1 MSSSNKRISAALAG
15 AALALSGMHASAAP
29 YVSVQSVAAPSS
41 YAATGNAPVHE
52 VQWRG
57 GGWRGGGFRGGG
69 WRGGRGIGLGIGAG
83 ILGGALLG
91 NALAASYYDRS
102 YSYYPSYS
110 NYPNTRYYAAPAY
123 QSYGNADG
131 YCAGRFRSYDPA
143 SGTYLGYD
151 GYRHPCP

>member
-1 MSSSNKRISAALAG
+1 MSASNKRFAVLLAA
-15 AALALSGMHASAAP
+15 AALALSGVHASAAP
-29 YVSVQSVAAPSS
+29 YGSVQSAAGAPP
-41 YAATGNAPVHE
+41 YAATGNALVQE

-91 NALAASYYDRS
+91 SALAAPYDDRSYSSYPS
-102 YSYYPSYS
+102 YSYYPT
-110 NYPNTRYYAAPAY
+110 TRYYAAPAY
-123 QSYGNADG
+123 QSYGSSDG
-131 YCAGRFRSYDPA
+131 YCARRFRSYDPA

-151 GYRHPCP
+151 GYRHACP